1 MVVTSFVSH
10 SPSQPTAKSVS
21 YKSGDETV
29 QGLLYT
35 PAGKGPFPAHI
46 VIHEYWG
53 LNDWVKE
60 QASKLADQGYEALAI
75 DLYRG
80 KVATTPDV
88 AHELMR
94 GVPED
99 RAKRDLHAAFEFLQ
113 SQPNVKKDRIGAIGW
128 CMGGGYSLDVAL
140 QEPTLA
146 ADVINY
152 GHLAT
157 DPEALKKINAPIL
170 GLFGG
175 QDQGITPDDVHK
187 FEAAMK
193 QPGKKSRSRFMT
205 TPAMPSKIQI
215 TKTGYRA
222 DRYRGRLEAHG
233 HLSGGESQEI
243 IEIPRDRM
251 IDSRFSRVGDPVIPL
266 RIRVKKL
273 PRVCQALIRNGFLMA
288 LISTCQKIPI
298 WLLCRILQCSPRS
311 TSARPFETTGCRKA
325 CLRETSKNAP
335 GCCAAIFA
343 SRKRPYHPFA

>member
-1 MVVTSFVSH
+1 MKKISLLMFITLFVS
-10 SPSQPTAKSVS
+10 ACFAADGKSVS

-29 QGLLYT
+29 QGVLYT
-35 PAGKGPFPAHI
+35 PAGRGRFPAII
-46 VIHEYWG
+46 VIHEWWG
-53 LNDWVKE
+53 LNDWVKD

-80 KVATTPDV
+80 KVATTSDM

-113 SQPNVKKDRIGAIGW
+113 SQPNVEKDRIGAIGW

-157 DPEALKKINAPIL
+157 DPEAIKKINAPIL

-175 QDQGITPDDVHK
+175 QDRGITPDDVHK

-193 QPGKKSRSRFMT
+193 QAGKRIDV
-205 TPAMPSKIQI
+205 KIYDDAGHAFENPNN
-215 TKTGYRA
+215 KDGYRA
-222 DRYRGRLEAHG
+222 DDTADAWKRTISFLAEN
-233 HLSGGESQEI
+233 L
-243 IEIPRDRM
+243 
-251 IDSRFSRVGDPVIPL
+251 
-266 RIRVKKL
+266 KK
-273 PRVCQALIRNGFLMA
+273 
-288 LISTCQKIPI
+288 
-298 WLLCRILQCSPRS
+298 
-311 TSARPFETTGCRKA
+311 
-325 CLRETSKNAP
+325 
-335 GCCAAIFA
+335 
-343 SRKRPYHPFA
+343 